1 MHYGLIAPSALATAP
16 QQRWIRR
23 LPLRPAAEVPVGT
36 DELAGTPRTGLDQ
49 GADITVVV
57 RYSETPASKH
67 AYGFTAWLYT
77 ADGAVAANEPESAW

>member
-1 MHYGLIAPSALATAP
+1 M
-16 QQRWIRR
+16 
-23 LPLRPAAEVPVGT
+23 
-36 DELAGTPRTGLDQ
+36 DQ

-67 AYGFTAWLYT
+67 AYGFTAWLHT